1 MEELDWWLFHDKT
14 SMFILSDIADAEM
27 LLMQILVLPSLIILQ
42 TVNVLK
48 PKSLLRNSS
57 ILTYIIQHN

>member
-27 LLMQILVLPSLIILQ
+27 LLMQILVFQ
-42 TVNVLK
+42 VL
-48 PKSLLRNSS
+48 
-57 ILTYIIQHN
+57 